1 MRHRAMLYCTK
12 LDQSVLH
19 FPDVFTDSDVPQGN
33 SSHEFLCFYH
43 SFFLSSTSSPFV
55 LLPLVVIRLESFN
68 FFLNWY
74 KMCQKNN

>member
-33 SSHEFLCFYH
+33 SSHEFLVFLPFFFFVFYVIPVCTPSSGGH
-43 SFFLSSTSSPFV
+43 TFRILQFLFK
-55 LLPLVVIRLESFN
+55 LVQNVS
-68 FFLNWY
+68 
-74 KMCQKNN
+74 KK